1 MLQTIYRKLGRLD
14 WITLTIVLLLCA
26 ASIAIIYS
34 ATYTCDSAEFR
45 EAFRAQMY
53 WIPIGLVAFFFVALT
68 DYSIWVRAAVPIYAL
83 VFVMLIVVLFM
94 RPINGATHW
103 LRFGPVSLQPA
114 ELCKISYIFLAAAI
128 LLHREK
134 EMKSFWTFAL
144 TLIVALV
151 PMALIL
157 KQPDLGS
164 AAVLLPI
171 SFVMMFVAGVRLR
184 YIVVPAL
191 LGAIIVGVAYF
202 GVFQRNWH
210 IPGLREYQLNRIK
223 TFFNPNLDP
232 KGTGWTINQSLLAIG
247 SGGLVGKGWCNGT
260 QNVLGYLPKNI
271 AYNDFIFS
279 VIGEEEGF
287 VGGASLIVL
296 EGIILLS
303 CLRVAAS
310 ARDQTG
316 ALMACGVTAMLFTHV
331 FVNIGMTIQVV
342 PITGIPLPFISYGG
356 TFLVICLTGMGLVQ
370 SVWIHRRSY

>member
-1 MLQTIYRKLGRLD
+1 
-14 WITLTIVLLLCA
+14 
-26 ASIAIIYS
+26 
-34 ATYTCDSAEFR
+34 
-45 EAFRAQMY
+45 
-53 WIPIGLVAFFFVALT
+53 
-68 DYSIWVRAAVPIYAL
+68 
-83 VFVMLIVVLFM
+83 M

-103 LRFGPVSLQPA
+103 IHVGPLSLQPA

-134 EMKSFWTFAL
+134 ELKNFSTFAL
-144 TLIVALV
+144 TLAVALL

-164 AAVLLPI
+164 AAVFLPI
-171 SFVMMFVAGVRLR
+171 AFVMMFVGGVRLR
-184 YIVVPAL
+184 YLLVPLALGGLVVAYT
-191 LGAIIVGVAYF
+191 YF
-202 GVFQRNWH
+202 GVYQRGWH

-223 TFFNPNLDP
+223 TFYNPNLDP

-247 SGGLVGKGWCNGT
+247 SGGFTGKGWCNGT

-287 VGGASLIVL
+287 LGGAAIIVL

-303 CLRVAAS
+303 CLRVAAA

-316 ALMACGVTAMLFTHV
+316 VLMACGVAAMLFTHV
-331 FVNIGMTIQVV
+331 FVNIGMTSQVV

-356 TFLVICLTGMGLVQ
+356 TFLVICLTAMGLVQ

>member
-1 MLQTIYRKLGRLD
+1 MFKTITRKLVRLD
-14 WITLTIVLLLCA
+14 WITFCIVMLLCA

-45 EAFRAQMY
+45 DAFRAQMY
-53 WIPIGLVAFFFVALT
+53 WIPIGLVAFFFMALV
-68 DYSIWVRAAVPIYAL
+68 DYSFWLRLAVPIYGL

-103 LRFGPVSLQPA
+103 LRFGPISLQPA

-134 EMKSFWTFAL
+134 EVQSFWTFAL
-144 TLIVALV
+144 TLVVALV

-164 AAVLLPI
+164 AAVFLPI

-184 YIVVPAL
+184 YILVPTF
-191 LGAIIVGVAYF
+191 LGLVIVAIAYF
-202 GVFQRNWH
+202 GVFQRGWK

-232 KGTGWTINQSLLAIG
+232 KNAGWTINQSLLAIG
-247 SGGLVGKGWCNGT
+247 SGGLTGKGWCMGT

-287 VGGASLIVL
+287 VGGATLIIL
-296 EGIILLS
+296 EGVILLS
-303 CLRVAAS
+303 CLRVAAT

-316 ALMACGVTAMLFTHV
+316 VLIVCGVTAMLFTHI